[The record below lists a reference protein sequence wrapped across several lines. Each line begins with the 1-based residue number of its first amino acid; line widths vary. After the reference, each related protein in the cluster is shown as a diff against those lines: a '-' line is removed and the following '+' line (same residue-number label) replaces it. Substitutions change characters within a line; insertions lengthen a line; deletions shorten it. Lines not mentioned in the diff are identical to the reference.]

1 MRHFALFSAVSAVL
15 STVCAAGVPAA
26 WGQGAA
32 ASSGPMVITI
42 SKPDCSR
49 LIQHVPSGDVAY
61 KPGVDVRGRPV
72 ASADADPKQAE
83 FAKKILPE
91 VLEIPITINPL
102 TYNKAKAANKKK
114 ADAATAVESN
124 TTAINTAKTQGTSL
138 NSQLTTLN
146 GQKTALTTTYNSDK
160 AAIVTATGGAGQT
173 DPGILKVR
181 SARISALDSA
191 YNTKVSSI
199 DSQISDVNTAITA
212 NNANLTTLQS
222 KDTTL
227 RQTYSD
233 TNMATEGT
241 LAGLSAKGLDSTQTK
256 LGTVKYDI
264 SRNTFTFNDEPMT
277 GDDQRALAEACAK
290 RGVR

>member
-1 MRHFALFSAVSAVL
+1 MRRFSLFFAVFGIV
-15 STVCAAGVPAA
+15 
-26 WGQGAA
+26 AA
-32 ASSGPMVITI
+32 APAGWAQEGGASVSSGPMVITI

-49 LIQHVPSGDVAY
+49 LVRYVPSADVAY
-61 KPGVDVRGRPV
+61 KPGVDVHGRPV
-72 ASADADPKQAE
+72 VSADADPKQAE

-114 ADAATAVESN
+114 ADAATAVS
-124 TTAINTAKTQGTSL
+124 ANTAAIDSAKAKGTTL
-138 NSQLTTLN
+138 NGRLTTLN
-146 GQKTALTTTYNSDK
+146 GQKTALTATYNSDK
-160 AAIVTATGGAGQT
+160 AAIIAATGGAGQT

-181 SARISALDSA
+181 SARISALDGA

-199 DSQISDVNTAITA
+199 NSQISDVNAAITA
-212 NNANLTTLQS
+212 NTADLTALQA

-227 RQTYSD
+227 RQAYSD

-241 LAGLSAKGLDSTQTK
+241 LAGLSAKGLDSTQAR
-256 LGTVKYDI
+256 LGVVKYDI
-264 SRNTFTFNDEPMT
+264 NRNTFTFNDEPMT
-277 GDDQRALAEACAK
+277 SEDQRALAEACAR